1 MHNFLTLHFIA
12 ILALNILYKGMFNS
26 KNFQR
31 EIFCRSREIFVEA
44 GSFDNYK
51 ALAIML

>member
-1 MHNFLTLHFIA
+1 MPNLKTLHFIA
-12 ILALNILYKGMFNS
+12 ILALLFWIGGMFNS

-31 EIFCRSREIFVEA
+31 KIFYRSREIFVEA

-51 ALAIML
+51 ALTIML

>member
-1 MHNFLTLHFIA
+1 
-12 ILALNILYKGMFNS
+12 MFNS

-31 EIFCRSREIFVEA
+31 EIFVEV

-51 ALAIML
+51 PLAIMLWYETHLQGIIAMPNLTI